1 MELRQLIALM
11 RRHWV
16 SVVVL
21 TVLGAVAGLGLSLA
35 TPKEYSAQN
44 QVLITVQLGD
54 SIGDLTQGTTY
65 AERVV
70 ATYSKVARSP
80 VVLDPVVEELG
91 LPGSGRTLRG
101 AVQVSTDP
109 AAPIITITATWGSAN
124 SAADIANSVAKHLA
138 LTVQDLSPTAADGSP
153 TVLVNSI
160 DPATPPS
167 RPSVP
172 HTRQNI
178 VLGALLGLLL
188 GLGWAALRTTL
199 DVKVRTEADVTALV
213 PVPVLATVAVDP
225 QASSRSP
232 VIIAPA
238 YGTRSEEYRRLRT
251 NLQFVNVAQ
260 RPRSIVMTSSR
271 SGEGKSVTVA
281 NLAVSLASAGA
292 RVCLV
297 DADLRRPSVAKYLG
311 LEGAVGLTTIL
322 IGRVSLDDALQPY
335 GDENLQ
341 VLAAGQI
348 PPNPSE
354 LLGSDAMVS
363 LLGELKKRFDMVLV
377 DTAPLLPVT
386 DAAILSTSVDGVLV
400 VAGGGIVTREQLK
413 QSISMLDAVDAHIL
427 GIVLNRTKRAA
438 SGMDTYTYRSEARHG
453 ALEVASAAERQAV
466 AGGAEP
472 EAAAV
477 ADEPASGA
485 VPTVE
490 EPPALPGAP
499 AALDEPAAAD
509 VSISAEPADSAPAD
523 AGPADGEPEASAPA
537 DAGADSLR
545 EHPSA
550 EISGLDEHGVAERPT
565 NGTPTNGTP
574 TSTDDEAEQRHPV
587 A

>member
-44 QVLITVQLGD
+44 QVLITVQLGE

-91 LPGSGRTLRG
+91 LPGTGRTLRG

-109 AAPIITITATWGSAN
+109 AAPIITITATWGN
-124 SAADIANSVAKHLA
+124 PDAAAAIANSVAKNLA

-160 DPATPPS
+160 DPATPPN

-297 DADLRRPSVAKYLG
+297 DADLRRPSIAKYLG

-438 SGMDTYTYRSEARHG
+438 AGMDTYTYRSEARHG
-453 ALEVASAAERQAV
+453 ALEVATAAERQAV
-466 AGGAEP
+466 AGGGSVTQAVVDEP
-472 EAAAV
+472 DASPDQLAAAS
-477 ADEPASGA
+477 EEG
-485 VPTVE
+485 PTVE
-490 EPPALPGAP
+490 EP
-499 AALDEPAAAD
+499 AAVEASAAD
-509 VSISAEPADSAPAD
+509 EESAAV
-523 AGPADGEPEASAPA
+523 AGPENGEPEDSARVD
-537 DAGADSLR
+537 DAADSLR
-545 EHPSA
+545 EHPATATAGLTEHDA
-550 EISGLDEHGVAERPT
+550 EERS
-565 NGTPTNGTP
+565 TNGTP

>member
-11 RRHWV
+11 RRHWP
-16 SVVVL
+16 SVVIL
-21 TVLGAVAGLGLSLA
+21 TVLGALAGLGLSLA

-44 QVLITVQLGD
+44 QVLITVQVGD
-54 SIGDLTQGTTY
+54 SIGDLNQGTSY

-91 LPGSGRTLRG
+91 LPGTGRTLRG
-101 AVQVSTDP
+101 SVAVSTDP
-109 AAPIITITATWGSAN
+109 AAPIITVTATWGDAET
-124 SAADIANSVAKHLA
+124 AAAIANSVAQNLA

-160 DPATPPS
+160 DPATPPGN
-167 RPSVP
+167 PSVP

-178 VLGALLGLLL
+178 ALGALLGLVL

-199 DVKVRTEADVTALV
+199 DVKVRTDADVAALV
-213 PVPVLATVAVDP
+213 PVPVLATVALDA
-225 QASSRSP
+225 QAAARTP

-238 YGTRSEEYRRLRT
+238 TSARSEEYRRLRT
-251 NLQFVNVAQ
+251 NLQFVNVAN
-260 RPRSIVMTSSR
+260 RPRSIVVTSSR
-271 SGEGKSVTVA
+271 SGEGKSATVA
-281 NLAVSLASAGA
+281 NLAATLASAGA

-341 VLAAGQI
+341 VLASGQI

-354 LLGSDAMVS
+354 LLGSDAMVA
-363 LLGELKKRFDMVLV
+363 LLAQLRQRFDMVLV

-400 VAGGGIVTREQLK
+400 VAGSGIVTREQLK
-413 QSISMLDAVDAHIL
+413 QSISMLDAVGAHIL
-427 GIVLNRTKRAA
+427 GIVLNRTKRAPDGTA
-438 SGMDTYTYRSEARHG
+438 TYTYRSDARHG
-453 ALEVASAAERQAV
+453 TLEATATERRTASVSTVQPDRADAPAAAPAPVPAPEPPVASVPDGVPQAQDPDGAVALREPGAAERPQPQ
-466 AGGAEP
+466 GQGEP
-472 EAAAV
+472 T
-477 ADEPASGA
+477 ADE
-485 VPTVE
+485 
-490 EPPALPGAP
+490 
-499 AALDEPAAAD
+499 
-509 VSISAEPADSAPAD
+509 D
-523 AGPADGEPEASAPA
+523 A
-537 DAGADSLR
+537 
-545 EHPSA
+545 
-550 EISGLDEHGVAERPT
+550 
-565 NGTPTNGTP
+565 
-574 TSTDDEAEQRHPV
+574 QRHPV

>member
-11 RRHWV
+11 KRHWV

-21 TVLGAVAGLGLSLA
+21 TLLGALAGLALSLA

-54 SIGDLTQGTTY
+54 SIGDLNQGTSY

-101 AVQVSTDP
+101 AVAVSTDP
-109 AAPIITITATWGSAN
+109 AAPIITITATWGDPQT
-124 SAADIANSVAKHLA
+124 AADIANSVAKNLA

-199 DVKVRTEADVTALV
+199 DVKVRTDADVAALV
-213 PVPVLATVAVDP
+213 PVPVLASVASDP
-225 QASSRSP
+225 LAGGKAP
-232 VIIAPA
+232 VIISPA
-238 YGTRSEEYRRLRT
+238 YGVRSEEYRRLRT
-251 NLQFVNVAQ
+251 NLQFVNVAN
-260 RPRSIVMTSSR
+260 RPRSIVVTSSR

-281 NLAVSLASAGA
+281 NLAVTLASAGA

-311 LEGAVGLTTIL
+311 LEGTVGLTTIL

-341 VLAAGQI
+341 VLASGQI

-354 LLGSDAMVS
+354 LLGSEAMVA
-363 LLGELKKRFDMVLV
+363 LLGELKSRFDMVLV

-386 DAAILSTSVDGVLV
+386 DAAILSTSMDGVLV
-400 VAGGGIVTREQLK
+400 VAGSGIVTREQLK
-413 QSISMLDAVDAHIL
+413 QSISMLNAVDAHIL
-427 GIVLNRTKRAA
+427 GIVLNRAKRGA
-438 SGMDTYTYRSEARHG
+438 SSSYTYTYRSDARHTG
-453 ALEVASAAERQAV
+453 IESSPAERQANDD
-466 AGGAEP
+466 AAARAAEADAAETLSAP
-472 EAAAV
+472 LEAPPAIVEIALPATTDEAVVDDAVTADADLPADDEEALSEHEAAELAGISEPDGTHERDGGPDDDHD
-477 ADEPASGA
+477 DEP
-485 VPTVE
+485 
-490 EPPALPGAP
+490 
-499 AALDEPAAAD
+499 
-509 VSISAEPADSAPAD
+509 
-523 AGPADGEPEASAPA
+523 
-537 DAGADSLR
+537 
-545 EHPSA
+545 
-550 EISGLDEHGVAERPT
+550 
-565 NGTPTNGTP
+565 PTNGTP
-574 TSTDDEAEQRHPV
+574 TSKDEAEAEAEQTIV